1 MNRENKSNKIIL
13 INFVGIFL
21 FALDR
26 FSKNYILKN
35 PETFQGF
42 SIDNLLNIT
51 LSRNYNLALG
61 IKINSILLYVLV
73 LSAIF
78 LLIHFLYK
86 NYQKQNFTNILI
98 ITIVLCG
105 AISNLLDRV
114 LHGFVIDFISV
125 PWFSVFNFADCYIT
139 IGICALVVRIY
150 FKKEII

>member
-1 MNRENKSNKIIL
+1 M
-13 INFVGIFL
+13 

-35 PETFQGF
+35 PDAFQGF
-42 SIDNLLNIT
+42 SIKNLLQIA

-61 IKINSILLYVLV
+61 IKINNILLYILI

-78 LLIHFLYK
+78 LLIYFLYK

-98 ITIVLCG
+98 ITIIICG
-105 AISNLLDRV
+105 AISNLLDRI

>member
-1 MNRENKSNKIIL
+1 MPKYAKIIL
-13 INFVGIFL
+13 INLAGIFL

-26 FSKNYILKN
+26 FSKSYIFKN
-35 PETFQGF
+35 PDAFQNF
-42 SIDNLLNIT
+42 SIKNLLQIT

-61 IKINSILLYVLV
+61 IKIDNILLYILVLV
-73 LSAIF
+73 AIF
-78 LLIHFLYK
+78 LLIYFLYR

-98 ITIVLCG
+98 ITAVLFG
-105 AISNLLDRV
+105 AISNLLDRI

-139 IGICALVVRIY
+139 IGIFTLAIRGY

>member
-1 MNRENKSNKIIL
+1 MISVKNKIIL

-35 PETFQGF
+35 PNAFQDF
-42 SIDNLLNIT
+42 SIKNLLQIT

-61 IKINSILLYVLV
+61 IKINSILLYVLI

-78 LLIHFLYK
+78 LLSYFLYK
-86 NYQKQNFTNILI
+86 NYQKWNFTNILI

-105 AISNLLDRV
+105 AISNLLDRI
-114 LHGFVIDFISV
+114 LYGSVIDFISV

-139 IGICALVVRIY
+139 VGIFTLAVRSY
-150 FKKEII
+150 FKKEIM

>member
-1 MNRENKSNKIIL
+1 MHKYTKIIL

-26 FSKNYILKN
+26 FSKNYIFKN
-35 PETFQGF
+35 PDAFQNF
-42 SIDNLLNIT
+42 SIKNLLQII

-61 IKINSILLYVLV
+61 VKINNILLYVLV
-73 LSAIF
+73 LAAIF
-78 LLIHFLYK
+78 LLIYFLYK
-86 NYQKQNFTNILI
+86 NYQKQNFINILI

-105 AISNLLDRV
+105 AISNLLDRI

-139 IGICALVVRIY
+139 IGICALAARSY
-150 FKKEII
+150 LKKEII